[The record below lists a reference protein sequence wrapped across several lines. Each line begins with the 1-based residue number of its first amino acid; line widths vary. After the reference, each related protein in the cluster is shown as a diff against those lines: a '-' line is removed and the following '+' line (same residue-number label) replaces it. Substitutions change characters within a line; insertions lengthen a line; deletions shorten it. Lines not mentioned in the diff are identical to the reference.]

1 MVTDRLS
8 TTGLLMVVAAEVPT
22 LFYPCVGLVML
33 DIASHWVHVHASSLG
48 PGGKKSHKDV
58 ADSRYFLLRLYY
70 SNRAFMGVCCV
81 SCEVL
86 YLAIHAATA
95 APGGVGGVLGIPKSI
110 LPIVGKSVSINLQSM
125 PSWMGMGSVGGAWPR
140 TLSLGAFD
148 TVAKQLCVAAL
159 PGFAMKQFANWC
171 QLMGS
176 SRALAAYEFEREE
189 EEKAGGAEGE
199 DEAVAAGGKKRR

>member
-1 MVTDRLS
+1 RNVFLYVPNLIGYARVALTIASLLTAFSRVEFSLAAYFLSFVCDELDGRFARMFDQCSEYGATLDMVTDRLS

-33 DIASHWVHVHASSLG
+33 DIASHWVHVHASSLR

-81 SCEVL
+81 SCEVF
-86 YLAIHAATA
+86 
-95 APGGVGGVLGIPKSI
+95 
-110 LPIVGKSVSINLQSM
+110 
-125 PSWMGMGSVGGAWPR
+125 
-140 TLSLGAFD
+140 LGAFD

-176 SRALAAYEFEREE
+176 SRALA
-189 EEKAGGAEGE
+189 
-199 DEAVAAGGKKRR
+199 